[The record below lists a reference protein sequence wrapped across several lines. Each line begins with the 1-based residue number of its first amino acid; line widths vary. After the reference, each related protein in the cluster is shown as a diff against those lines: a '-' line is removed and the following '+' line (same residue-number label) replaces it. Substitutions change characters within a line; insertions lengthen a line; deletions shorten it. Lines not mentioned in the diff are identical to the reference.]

1 MLRLLCPQW
10 VFDNYEA
17 VTPEFLKEHGVKLL
31 LADLDFT
38 LAPKSQSEP
47 DESLTRWI
55 GALKEAGIEF
65 AILSNNRSPVRV
77 EKFCKPLKVGY
88 VGHAGKPGTRG
99 FHEAMA
105 RYGVNAGETAMLGD
119 KLLTDTLGARRSGV
133 LMLMVEPRGG
143 AVGAWKPCAA
153 RPAAAVQGRKR
164 ARRAEKALKFANFT
178 HNIKKNTC
186 IAALYAVKY
195 HRFRTDTL

>member
-55 GALKEAGIEF
+55 GALKEDG
-65 AILSNNRSPVRV
+65 AIRV
-77 EKFCKPLKVGY
+77 CDF
-88 VGHAGKPGTRG
+88 
-99 FHEAMA
+99 
-105 RYGVNAGETAMLGD
+105 
-119 KLLTDTLGARRSGV
+119 
-133 LMLMVEPRGG
+133 VE
-143 AVGAWKPCAA
+143 
-153 RPAAAVQGRKR
+153 Q
-164 ARRAEKALKFANFT
+164 
-178 HNIKKNTC
+178 
-186 IAALYAVKY
+186 
-195 HRFRTDTL
+195 

>member
-77 EKFCKPLKVGY
+77 EKFCKPFK
-88 VGHAGKPGTRG
+88 
-99 FHEAMA
+99 
-105 RYGVNAGETAMLGD
+105 
-119 KLLTDTLGARRSGV
+119 
-133 LMLMVEPRGG
+133 
-143 AVGAWKPCAA
+143 AA
-153 RPAAAVQGRKR
+153 SAHDERKKR
-164 ARRAEKALKFANFT
+164 
-178 HNIKKNTC
+178 
-186 IAALYAVKY
+186 
-195 HRFRTDTL
+195 

>member
-31 LADLDFT
+31 LSDLDFT

-47 DESLTRWI
+47 DESLTCWI
-55 GALKEAGIEF
+55 GALKDAGIEF

-105 RYGVNAGETAMLGD
+105 RYGVNARETAMLGD

-143 AVGAWKPCAA
+143 EPCAA
-153 RPAAAVQGRKR
+153 RLAAAVQGRKR

>member
-105 RYGVNAGETAMLGD
+105 RYGVNARETAMLGD

-143 AVGAWKPCAA
+143 AVAEGAPC
-153 RPAAAVQGRKR
+153 PAGAVQARER
-164 ARRAEKALKFANFT
+164 ARRA
-178 HNIKKNTC
+178 HG
-186 IAALYAVKY
+186 AAIILQNLAQDRENY
-195 HRFRTDTL
+195 LQ

>member
-99 FHEAMA
+99 FH
-105 RYGVNAGETAMLGD
+105 
-119 KLLTDTLGARRSGV
+119 DTLGARRSGV

-143 AVGAWKPCAA
+143 AVGAWNHVLHALQQPFKAA
-153 RPAAAVQGRKR
+153 SAHDERK
-164 ARRAEKALKFANFT
+164 K
-178 HNIKKNTC
+178 H
-186 IAALYAVKY
+186 
-195 HRFRTDTL
+195 

>member
-55 GALKEAGIEF
+55 G
-65 AILSNNRSPVRV
+65 
-77 EKFCKPLKVGY
+77 
-88 VGHAGKPGTRG
+88 
-99 FHEAMA
+99 
-105 RYGVNAGETAMLGD
+105 
-119 KLLTDTLGARRSGV
+119 TDTLGARRSGV

-143 AVGAWKPCAA
+143 AVGAWNHVLHALQQPFKAA
-153 RPAAAVQGRKR
+153 SAHDERK
-164 ARRAEKALKFANFT
+164 K
-178 HNIKKNTC
+178 H
-186 IAALYAVKY
+186 
-195 HRFRTDTL
+195 

>member
-31 LADLDFT
+31 LSDLDFT
-38 LAPKSQSEP
+38 LAPKNQSKP

-133 LMLMVEPRGG
+133 LMLMVEPRSSRSR
-143 AVGAWKPCAA
+143 PQA
-153 RPAAAVQGRKR
+153 RTTSGKKDEICKFHPQHQ
-164 ARRAEKALKFANFT
+164 EKHL
-178 HNIKKNTC
+178 HC
-186 IAALYAVKY
+186 
-195 HRFRTDTL
+195 RTICGKIP

>member
-31 LADLDFT
+31 LSDLDFT
-38 LAPKSQSEP
+38 LAPKNQSKP

-105 RYGVNAGETAMLGD
+105 RYG
-119 KLLTDTLGARRSGV
+119 
-133 LMLMVEPRGG
+133 
-143 AVGAWKPCAA
+143 AVGAWNHVLHALQQPFKAA
-153 RPAAAVQGRKR
+153 SAHDERK
-164 ARRAEKALKFANFT
+164 K
-178 HNIKKNTC
+178 H
-186 IAALYAVKY
+186 
-195 HRFRTDTL
+195 

>member
-31 LADLDFT
+31 LSDLDFT

-77 EKFCKPLKVGY
+77 EKFCGQAR
-88 VGHAGKPGTRG
+88 HARLSRG
-99 FHEAMA
+99 
-105 RYGVNAGETAMLGD
+105 D
-119 KLLTDTLGARRSGV
+119 GALRR
-133 LMLMVEPRGG
+133 ERGG
-143 AVGAWKPCAA
+143 DGNA
-153 RPAAAVQGRKR
+153 R
-164 ARRAEKALKFANFT
+164 
-178 HNIKKNTC
+178 
-186 IAALYAVKY
+186 
-195 HRFRTDTL
+195 